1 MQIKNIGII
10 VLLTVLACELIKPT
24 PGQANVPEH
33 AIRMFHQEPFV
44 EEQQKF
50 FPFDTIYT
58 VVDFADMQPG
68 EYTVNIEW
76 IQPNGKLVRNS
87 SHPFFIEEEEDFYRV
102 FFWLKLHAAGPLSQL
117 IGASEYASDVYGR
130 WKVRISCNGNP
141 LSSAAFEVTD
151 ALF

>member
-1 MQIKNIGII
+1 MQIKNIRIAA
-10 VLLTVLACELIKPT
+10 LLTILACILFKPIT
-24 PGQANVPEH
+24 SQANVPEH

-44 EEQQKF
+44 EEKKKF

-87 SHPFFIEEEEDFYRV
+87 SHPFLIEEEADFYRV

-117 IGASEYASDVYGR
+117 IGASEYTSDVYGQ

-141 LSSAAFEVTD
+141 LSSAVFDVTD
-151 ALF
+151 SLF